1 MQKGLIP
8 NAFTYSLLEAAYKEK
23 GVNEAMNLLNEIIA
37 KGGKPN
43 LVCYN
48 ILLIGLCKE
57 GRIEEAI
64 HLFRDFSFHG
74 VQSKCCEL

>member
-1 MQKGLIP
+1 
-8 NAFTYSLLEAAYKEK
+8 
-23 GVNEAMNLLNEIIA
+23 LNEIIA